1 MRAFVAK
8 NFLDMKSDSIRK
20 TLYKMAWDTRCRNV
34 DVARILRPFLNGEAT
49 VLDAGCGEYGLSAF
63 VAAKSIVGVDILPTD
78 VKVDG
83 FTFVH
88 GSIITLP
95 FAELS
100 FSVAASVDV
109 LEHLPEALRS
119 EAVGQLVRVARET
132 IIITFPAG
140 KNARDID
147 EAFNRYLTAT
157 SQPIPDWLSEHLENP
172 YPDAAEVAALI
183 RTEANETGRRVKT
196 EIHYSE
202 NLTVAK
208 FLRKAASASKYLYLF
223 ANLTAG
229 LLLPVMPKAS
239 EANGYRAIIL
249 AEFEND

>member
-1 MRAFVAK
+1 M
-8 NFLDMKSDSIRK
+8 SSSIRK

-34 DVARILRPFLNGEAT
+34 DVARILRPFVNAETT

-63 VAAKSIVGVDILPTD
+63 VAAKSVVGVDILPTD

-83 FTFVH
+83 FTFIH

-95 FAELS
+95 FSEHS

-119 EAVGQLVRVARET
+119 EAIRQLVRVAKET

-140 KNARDID
+140 KAAREID
-147 EAFNRYLTAT
+147 EAFNSKLR
-157 SQPIPDWLSEHLENP
+157 SSHQPVPDWLSEHLENP
-172 YPDAAEVAALI
+172 YPDANQVADLI
-183 RTEANETGRRVKT
+183 RSEAEQNGRKVKVAV
-196 EIHYSE
+196 HHSE
-202 NLTVAK
+202 NLAVAK
-208 FLRKAASASKYLYLF
+208 FLRKAAATSKYLYLF
-223 ANLTAG
+223 GNLAAG
-229 LLLPVMPKAS
+229 FLLPLMPKAS
-239 EANGYRAIIL
+239 ETNGYRAIIL